1 MKNIYKIPALA
12 FGFALLLSVTGCSD
26 NKATT
31 AEPTDTTTTSIA
43 VATTSI
49 AVATTTNTPA
59 VTTTEILSTT
69 TVVTTTLAPATTA
82 TTTTEPAVAP
92 CDASWTTDAKVTAG
106 WPGGSGIFV
115 APHVQETARIG
126 AHDGYDRW
134 VLEFRADSTP
144 PAGWEIAWNVGPV
157 LQDGSGF
164 VADID
169 GTEFLS
175 IRMLASSGWALPEAE
190 WYAGPTSLMGAD
202 VGASNLVEAKLVG
215 DYEGYSTWGIGV
227 DHQAP
232 FNVFTLSNPSRLVI
246 DICH

>member
-1 MKNIYKIPALA
+1 MKYTHKMSALV
-12 FGFALLLSVTGCSD
+12 FGFALVLGATGCSGD
-26 NKATT
+26 KTTT
-31 AEPTDTTTTSIA
+31 AEPAVTTTTTSIA
-43 VATTSI
+43 VATT
-49 AVATTTNTPA
+49 TTTTPA
-59 VTTTEILSTT
+59 ATTTEILSTT
-69 TVVTTTLAPATTA
+69 TLATTTSAPATTV
-82 TTTTEPAVAP
+82 TTTTEATVAP

-106 WPGGSGIFV
+106 WPGSSGLF
-115 APHVQETARIG
+115 AGPHVQETARIG

-144 PAGWEIAWNVGPV
+144 PGGWAISWNVGPI
-157 LQDGSGF
+157 LEDGSGF
-164 VADID
+164 VAEID

-202 VGASNLVEAKLVG
+202 VGASNLVEAALIG
-215 DYEGYSTWGIGV
+215 DFEGYSTWGIGV

-232 FNVFTLSNPSRLVI
+232 FNVFTLSNPARLVI

>member
-1 MKNIYKIPALA
+1 MKNTHKMSALV
-12 FGFALLLSVTGCSD
+12 FGFALVLGATGCSGD
-26 NKATT
+26 KTTT
-31 AEPTDTTTTSIA
+31 AEPAVTTTTTS
-43 VATTSI
+43 T
-49 AVATTTNTPA
+49 AVATTTSTAVATTTTTPA
-59 VTTTEILSTT
+59 VTTT
-69 TVVTTTLAPATTA
+69 TVVTTTLAPATTV
-82 TTTTEPAVAP
+82 TTTTEATVTP
-92 CDASWTTDAKVTAG
+92 CDTSWTTDAKVTAG

-126 AHDGYDRW
+126 AHDGYDRGG
-134 VLEFRADSTP
+134 LEFRADSTP